1 VNSSGAGE
9 KQAHLGAS
17 AEQRAAE
24 NDPINSQLI
33 DALFA
38 SGGEMGALMRAL
50 DWSHTAVGLPS
61 TWPQSLK
68 TAVRIILT
76 SRFAMFVWW
85 GPELVNLYND
95 PYRAFLGIK
104 HPAAL
109 GKSAREAWAEIWDQI
124 GPRADAVLL
133 RGESTYDES
142 LLLLME
148 RHGYRE
154 ETYFTFSY
162 SPLPDDEGN
171 VGGLFC
177 AVTEETEQVIGER
190 RLRLLREIA
199 SAMAESRTPGQVCEL
214 AATCLRNAGRDLPFT
229 LIYLLSEDGRTL
241 TKAAETGFA
250 GDHKAAPVS
259 VPLHAGDHAV
269 WPFQQVLGSGQPVVV
284 DDLTSRFDDIPKG
297 EWREATNCAIL
308 LPIAQLGQ
316 RRPSGVFVA
325 GLNAHRKFTDDYRG
339 FVSLLVNQ
347 IAAAIANAVAYE
359 TERRRAEA
367 LAELDR
373 AKTQFFS
380 NVSHEFRTPLTL
392 MLGPLEEVLSQAG
405 ESLSPEQR
413 EQLVVARRNALRLL
427 KLVNSLLDFS
437 RLEAG
442 RVEAVYEPTDLC
454 QLTDDVSSVFR
465 SAMEKAGLTFR
476 VECESISEPVYV
488 DRDMWEKI
496 VLNLLSNA
504 FKFTFQGGVTV
515 RLNQLGDTVQFSV
528 ADTGTGIPEEELQ
541 RIFERFHRVE
551 NVRARTFEG
560 TGIGLALVQELARF
574 HGGTVAVT
582 SSVGQGSTFTVAIP
596 LGKAHLPAGRV
607 QTQRTIRSTAVTG
620 EVYVEEALRWLPPG
634 AIADEPVSSLLPFV
648 AGSHPEKAGRR
659 ELILLADDNADMRE
673 YVAHLLRDKYRVHAV
688 ADGTQAIEAA
698 RRLRP
703 DLVLADIMMPGIDGF
718 GVVHAIRDEP
728 ALSRTPVILL
738 SARAGEESRV
748 EGLENGANDYLS
760 KPFTARELLA
770 RVASQLAISRIRREQ
785 SLASQRLAAIV
796 ESADDAIISKDLN
809 GIVTTWNRAAE
820 RIFGY
825 RAEEMIG
832 RSITTII
839 PPELHGDEPRILQTI
854 ARGQRIDHFETV
866 RIAKNGQR
874 IDVSLTVSPVRD
886 ESGRIVGAAKIA
898 RDITQ
903 QKKTERALRTS
914 ERLASVGRLAATI
927 AHEINNPLEAV
938 TNLVYLAKE
947 EADGGDLRDYL
958 VAAEE
963 ELSRI
968 SHLTKQTLG
977 FYRDTKEAATIRIGP
992 MLGPLIAVFAGRARN
1007 KAVEIRTE
1015 IASDPEVYAVAGEM
1029 RQLITN
1035 LLSNSIDAVSRTGR
1049 IRMRVSA
1056 ATEWSGRR
1064 RSGVR
1069 LTVADSGVGIPPEIR
1084 SRLFEPFFTTKKD
1097 VGTGL
1102 GLWVCKGIVER
1113 HHGSIRV
1120 KSSTR
1125 SGHSW
1130 TVFTVFLP
1138 SKQEELLTEDFR
1150 LAV

>member
-124 GPRADAVLL
+124 GTRADAVLL

-465 SAMEKAGLTFR
+465 
-476 VECESISEPVYV
+476 
-488 DRDMWEKI
+488 
-496 VLNLLSNA
+496 
-504 FKFTFQGGVTV
+504 
-515 RLNQLGDTVQFSV
+515 
-528 ADTGTGIPEEELQ
+528 
-541 RIFERFHRVE
+541 
-551 NVRARTFEG
+551 
-560 TGIGLALVQELARF
+560 
-574 HGGTVAVT
+574 
-582 SSVGQGSTFTVAIP
+582 
-596 LGKAHLPAGRV
+596 
-607 QTQRTIRSTAVTG
+607 
-620 EVYVEEALRWLPPG
+620 
-634 AIADEPVSSLLPFV
+634 
-648 AGSHPEKAGRR
+648 
-659 ELILLADDNADMRE
+659 
-673 YVAHLLRDKYRVHAV
+673 
-688 ADGTQAIEAA
+688 
-698 RRLRP
+698 
-703 DLVLADIMMPGIDGF
+703 
-718 GVVHAIRDEP
+718 
-728 ALSRTPVILL
+728 
-738 SARAGEESRV
+738 
-748 EGLENGANDYLS
+748 
-760 KPFTARELLA
+760 
-770 RVASQLAISRIRREQ
+770 
-785 SLASQRLAAIV
+785 
-796 ESADDAIISKDLN
+796 
-809 GIVTTWNRAAE
+809 
-820 RIFGY
+820 
-825 RAEEMIG
+825 
-832 RSITTII
+832 
-839 PPELHGDEPRILQTI
+839 
-854 ARGQRIDHFETV
+854 
-866 RIAKNGQR
+866 
-874 IDVSLTVSPVRD
+874 
-886 ESGRIVGAAKIA
+886 
-898 RDITQ
+898 
-903 QKKTERALRTS
+903 
-914 ERLASVGRLAATI
+914 
-927 AHEINNPLEAV
+927 
-938 TNLVYLAKE
+938 
-947 EADGGDLRDYL
+947 
-958 VAAEE
+958 
-963 ELSRI
+963 
-968 SHLTKQTLG
+968 
-977 FYRDTKEAATIRIGP
+977 
-992 MLGPLIAVFAGRARN
+992 
-1007 KAVEIRTE
+1007 
-1015 IASDPEVYAVAGEM
+1015 
-1029 RQLITN
+1029 
-1035 LLSNSIDAVSRTGR
+1035 
-1049 IRMRVSA
+1049 
-1056 ATEWSGRR
+1056 
-1064 RSGVR
+1064 
-1069 LTVADSGVGIPPEIR
+1069 
-1084 SRLFEPFFTTKKD
+1084 
-1097 VGTGL
+1097 
-1102 GLWVCKGIVER
+1102 
-1113 HHGSIRV
+1113 
-1120 KSSTR
+1120 
-1125 SGHSW
+1125 
-1130 TVFTVFLP
+1130 
-1138 SKQEELLTEDFR
+1138 
-1150 LAV
+1150 

>member
-1 VNSSGAGE
+1 
-9 KQAHLGAS
+9 
-17 AEQRAAE
+17 
-24 NDPINSQLI
+24 
-33 DALFA
+33 
-38 SGGEMGALMRAL
+38 
-50 DWSHTAVGLPS
+50 
-61 TWPQSLK
+61 
-68 TAVRIILT
+68 
-76 SRFAMFVWW
+76 
-85 GPELVNLYND
+85 
-95 PYRAFLGIK
+95 
-104 HPAAL
+104 
-109 GKSAREAWAEIWDQI
+109 
-124 GPRADAVLL
+124 
-133 RGESTYDES
+133 
-142 LLLLME
+142 
-148 RHGYRE
+148 
-154 ETYFTFSY
+154 
-162 SPLPDDEGN
+162 
-171 VGGLFC
+171 
-177 AVTEETEQVIGER
+177 VT
-190 RLRLLREIA
+190 
-199 SAMAESRTPGQVCEL
+199 EL
-214 AATCLRNAGRDLPFT
+214 AATDPLPKPKRD
-229 LIYLLSEDGRTL
+229 I
-241 TKAAETGFA
+241 
-250 GDHKAAPVS
+250 AP
-259 VPLHAGDHAV
+259 
-269 WPFQQVLGSGQPVVV
+269 
-284 DDLTSRFDDIPKG
+284 
-297 EWREATNCAIL
+297 IL
-308 LPIAQLGQ
+308 LPIAQQGQ
-316 RRPSGVFVA
+316 PRLSGVFVA
-325 GLNAHRKFTDDYRG
+325 GLNPYRKFDDEYRG
-339 FVSLLVNQ
+339 FVSLLSSQ
-347 IAAAIANAVAYE
+347 IGGALANAVAYD

-367 LAELDR
+367 LAELDL
-373 AKTQFFS
+373 AKMKFFS
-380 NVSHEFRTPLTL
+380 NVSHEFRTPLSL
-392 MLGPLEEVLSQAG
+392 MLGPLEELLSEG
-405 ESLSPEQR
+405 RERLGVDR
-413 EQLVVARRNALRLL
+413 HEQLVVAHRNALRLL
-427 KLVNSLLDFS
+427 KLVNTLLDFS
-437 RLEAG
+437 RIEAG
-442 RVEAVYEPTDLC
+442 RHDAVFEPTELAK
-454 QLTDDVSSVFR
+454 LTQEISSVFR
-465 SAMEKAGLTFR
+465 SAMEKAGLAYSI
-476 VECESISEPVYV
+476 ECEPLSVPVYV

-504 FKFTFQGGVTV
+504 FKFTFQGSVIV
-515 RLNQLGDTVQFSV
+515 RLGVVEESV
-528 ADTGTGIPEEELQ
+528 RLRVTDTGTGIPEEELP
-541 RIFERFHRVE
+541 RIFERFHRIE
-551 NVRARTFEG
+551 GSRGRSFEG
-560 TGIGLALVQELARF
+560 TGIGLALVQELAKF
-574 HGGTVAVT
+574 HAGTVEVT
-582 SSVGQGSTFTVAIP
+582 SSLGKGSTFAVTIP
-596 LGKAHLPAGRV
+596 LGKDHLPANRIRERLGRRPSAPSRE
-607 QTQRTIRSTAVTG
+607 T
-620 EVYVEEALRWLPPG
+620 YVEEAQSWLPQRSG
-634 AIADEPVSSLLPFV
+634 ASGNESVVAMLPSV
-648 AGSHPEKAGRR
+648 TAPSAAQPAETC